1 MITKER
7 SSTEYPLQS
16 TWDGQPAYRWG
27 SVSWSEKISYDDGPQ
42 YFQSHCNWK
51 RCIHVKENYPSTPC
65 ATGLVRDTKYDKRV
79 AFQGYMAPLTIS
91 APDVDWT
98 VVRAAAGNLQE
109 KVDLNTRD
117 RTMAYSYVVDLL
129 PLLGPFTR
137 ASSILN
143 KIGRWAVRHGHNLRR
158 RPFTTVL
165 QDVIKGDLI
174 NRFVIQ
180 TTIQDTKQILDIWNQ
195 LARTWDK
202 IHARN
207 VEPTTLTG
215 YSSSMHEVGSGTD
228 HLQYPPY
235 PWVSGGNISYIV
247 ERGTTAKVV
256 ATLRLHYNTNKADP
270 IKWIAAQ
277 LGISTPLESIWDKI
291 PFSFV
296 VDYFF
301 RVGDA
306 ISEFSS
312 RYTSQEGLRGTVLD
326 VLSSWACI
334 KAAHQKRCVAVEPWE
349 ANGIRP
355 FEVQSYAIHGTAGS
369 STFVREPIDCR
380 TESGF
385 WDKGGF
391 WNPQLSSVRKRTL
404 LELGLLIGGRKFG
417 HK

>member
-7 SSTEYPLQS
+7 SSTEYPPRVIWDGRTRY
-16 TWDGQPAYRWG
+16 TWDQVR
-27 SVSWSEKISYDDGPQ
+27 WSERISYDDGPQ

-51 RCIHVKENYPSTPC
+51 RCIHVKENAPSTPC
-65 ATGLVRDTKYDKRV
+65 VAGLARDTSFSDRV
-79 AFQGYMAPLTIS
+79 AFQGFMAPFVSSVPSI
-91 APDVDWT
+91 DWT

-109 KVDLNTRD
+109 KVDLNTQD

-143 KIGRWAVRHGHNLRR
+143 KIGKWAIRHGHNLRK
-158 RPFTTVL
+158 RPFTTVI

-174 NRFVIQ
+174 NRFVVQ
-180 TTIQDTKQILDIWNQ
+180 TTVQDTKHILDVWNQ

-202 IHARN
+202 IHTRN

-215 YSSSMHEVGSGTD
+215 RASSMHEIDSGTD
-228 HLQYPPY
+228 NIPYPPY
-235 PWVSGGNISYIV
+235 PWNSGGNVSYVI
-247 ERGTTAKVV
+247 ERGTTAKVI
-256 ATLRLHYNTNKADP
+256 ATLRLHYNTDKADP

-277 LGISTPLESIWDKI
+277 LGISTPLESLWDKI

-306 ISEFSS
+306 INEFGS
-312 RYTSQEGLRGTVLD
+312 RYTSQEGLKGTVLD
-326 VLSSWACI
+326 VLSSWACVT
-334 KAAHQKRCVAVEPWE
+334 AAHRKRCVDVEPWVS
-349 ANGIRP
+349 GWRP
-355 FEVQSYAIHGTAGS
+355 SESQSYVVFGTSGS

-404 LELGLLIGGRKFG
+404 LELGLLIGGGKFG